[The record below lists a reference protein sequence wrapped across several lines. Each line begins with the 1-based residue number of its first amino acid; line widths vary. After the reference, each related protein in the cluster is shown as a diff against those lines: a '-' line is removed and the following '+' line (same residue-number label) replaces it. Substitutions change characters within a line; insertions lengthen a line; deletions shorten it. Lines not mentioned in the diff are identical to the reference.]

1 MKRHTYWKLRDKKG
15 NNSND
20 FSMEK
25 NAKENK
31 ELKKL
36 KKGVKIAT
44 VSVVLRCILPQEP
57 QQDTFQ

>member
-1 MKRHTYWKLRDKKG
+1 MIFNGKD
-15 NNSND
+15 
-20 FSMEK
+20 
-25 NAKENK
+25 AKENK